1 MPDQK
6 PVMYGINNCDTI
18 KKAKSWLN
26 EHHIDFDFHDYKKLG
41 IEHSQLTQ
49 WVQQLGWEQL
59 INKRGTSWR
68 KLDESSKQNMDDQLA
83 VTVMMDNPSIIKRPL
98 LVMGEQKIL
107 GFDQQQYQQLFSG

>member
-1 MPDQK
+1 
-6 PVMYGINNCDTI
+6 MYGINNCDTI

-41 IEHSQLTQ
+41 IEHSQLTL

-107 GFDQQQYQQLFSG
+107 GFNQQQYQQLFSG

>member
-41 IEHSQLTQ
+41 IEHSQLTL

-107 GFDQQQYQQLFSG
+107 GFNQQQYQQLFSG

>member
-18 KKAKSWLN
+18 KKAKAWLN

-41 IEHSQLTQ
+41 IEHSQLTL

-107 GFDQQQYQQLFSG
+107 GFNQQQYQQLFSG